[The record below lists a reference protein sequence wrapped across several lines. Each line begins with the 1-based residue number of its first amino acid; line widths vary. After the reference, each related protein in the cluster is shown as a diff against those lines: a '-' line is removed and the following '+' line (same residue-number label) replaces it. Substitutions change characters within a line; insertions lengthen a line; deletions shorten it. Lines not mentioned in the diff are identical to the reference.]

1 MKLLLADTV
10 IQVNNL
16 YAYIEE
22 YCKDYIYTGSRD
34 IEFCV
39 DVYESD
45 IEYER
50 NKSRQEDIKEGLKI
64 REFDNAYLETLAVYR
79 KICKCLLD
87 KNIILFHG
95 SVVSVDGVGYL
106 FTAKSGTGKST
117 HTRYWCEYF
126 KDRALMINDDKPL
139 IEIKDDCVI
148 VYGTPWDG
156 NHRLSNNT
164 KVKLKSICVLNRGEE
179 NYITKVNSSEI
190 YGILL
195 QQVNRPIDDIEGMYK
210 TLNLIDKLCKRVE
223 FYSMNCTMNIEAAKV
238 AYEGMK

>member
-1 MKLLLADTV
+1 MILLLADTV
-10 IQVNNL
+10 ILVNSL
-16 YAYIEE
+16 YAYIED

-50 NKSRQEDIKEGLKI
+50 NKSRQEDIKEGIKI

-148 VYGTPWDG
+148 AYGTPWDG
-156 NHRLSNNT
+156 KHRLSNNT
-164 KVKLKSICVLNRGEE
+164 KVKLKSICILNRGED
-179 NYITKVNSSEI
+179 NSITKVNSSDV
-190 YGILL
+190 YSILL

-210 TLNLIDKLCKRVE
+210 TLNLIDKLCIRAE

>member
-1 MKLLLADTV
+1 M
-10 IQVNNL
+10 
-16 YAYIEE
+16 
-22 YCKDYIYTGSRD
+22 
-34 IEFCV
+34 
-39 DVYESD
+39 
-45 IEYER
+45 
-50 NKSRQEDIKEGLKI
+50 
-64 REFDNAYLETLAVYR
+64 
-79 KICKCLLD
+79 
-87 KNIILFHG
+87 FHG

-139 IEIKDDCVI
+139 IEIKNDCVI

-156 NHRLSNNT
+156 KHRLSNNT
-164 KVKLKSICVLNRGEE
+164 KVKLKSICILNRGDT
-179 NYITKVNSSEI
+179 NCITKVNSGDVYSV
-190 YGILL
+190 LL
-195 QQVNRPIDDIEGMYK
+195 QQVNRPIDDIDGMHK

>member
-16 YAYIEE
+16 YPYIEE

-50 NKSRQEDIKEGLKI
+50 NKSREEDIKEGNDI
-64 REFDNAYLETLAVYR
+64 REFSDDYLETLAVYR

-95 SVVSVDGVGYL
+95 SVVGVDGVGYL

-126 KDRALMINDDKPL
+126 KDRALIINDDKPL
-139 IEIKDDCVI
+139 IEIKDDYI
-148 VYGTPWDG
+148 YVYGTPWDG
-156 NHRLSNNT
+156 KHRLSNNT
-164 KVKLKSICVLNRGEE
+164 KVKLKSICILNRG
-179 NYITKVNSSEI
+179 NTNCIT
-190 YGILL
+190 
-195 QQVNRPIDDIEGMYK
+195 RTPI
-210 TLNLIDKLCKRVE
+210 T
-223 FYSMNCTMNIEAAKV
+223 
-238 AYEGMK
+238 

>member
-1 MKLLLADTV
+1 MRLLLADTV

-50 NKSRQEDIKEGLKI
+50 SKSRQEDIKEGIKI

-139 IEIKDDCVI
+139 IDIKDDCVI
-148 VYGTPWDG
+148 AYGTPWDG
-156 NHRLSNNT
+156 KHRLSNNT
-164 KVKLKSICVLNRGEE
+164 KVKLKSICILNRGDT
-179 NYITKVNSSEI
+179 NCITKVNSSDV
-190 YGILL
+190 YSILL
-195 QQVNRPIDDIEGMYK
+195 QQVNRPIDDIEGMHK
-210 TLNLIDKLCKRVE
+210 TLNLIDKLCIRVE
-223 FYSMNCTMNIEAAKV
+223 FYSMKCTMNIEAAKA
-238 AYEGMK
+238 AYERMK